1 MLHDFLYQFS
11 LFHKRKEQKY
21 YIVTNN
27 RHVSYCGSKF
37 KKNNRGVH
45 SSRYEIGILICLCMC
60 CYFDH
65 LQDKRYT
72 LTMEDLTPA
81 LSEYG
86 ITVRKPPYFI

>member
-1 MLHDFLYQFS
+1 MNTTQCAQPGLEPGPLDPESSALTMRPLHLKLRLLTCFTSFDIDFAFL
-11 LFHKRKEQKY
+11 LM
-21 YIVTNN
+21 
-27 RHVSYCGSKF
+27 
-37 KKNNRGVH
+37 H
-45 SSRYEIGILICLCMC
+45 SFGLMY
-60 CYFDH
+60 